1 MLSKRQVVVGLGVL
15 SFVPLIVAI
24 ALGLMSVQLN
34 SRQLEAFAV
43 LSTPGA
49 VIGLG
54 LFIWAGIRLKP
65 PAETTERG
73 ASVPPEKR
81 SDPKTV
87 SE

>member
-43 LSTPGA
+43 LRSF
-49 VIGLG
+49 LG
-54 LFIWAGIRLKP
+54 QL
-65 PAETTERG
+65 
-73 ASVPPEKR
+73 
-81 SDPKTV
+81 
-87 SE
+87 

>member
-43 LSTPGA
+43 LRYSWGSYRSWI
-49 VIGLG
+49 VYLG
-54 LFIWAGIRLKP
+54 RNLA
-65 PAETTERG
+65 
-73 ASVPPEKR
+73 
-81 SDPKTV
+81 
-87 SE
+87 

>member
-43 LSTPGA
+43 LSASWGGYRSWI
-49 VIGLG
+49 VYLG
-54 LFIWAGIRLKP
+54 RNLA
-65 PAETTERG
+65 
-73 ASVPPEKR
+73 
-81 SDPKTV
+81 
-87 SE
+87 